1 MWIELRESL
10 AKRSIE
16 VQHAGRRVMV
26 RDVSADPDLS
36 KLRVALVH
44 YWLVNRRGAERVLEA
59 FCELFPQADI
69 FALVA
74 DHQALSATLKRHRL
88 TTSFL
93 QKIPGSHRR
102 HQYLLPLYP
111 LALEQFDLR
120 GYDLVIS
127 SESGPAKGV
136 LTDPAT
142 LHICYCHTPMRYI
155 WDFYPAYMGD
165 SNLGTIGK
173 LTFALTAHYAR
184 IWDVT
189 AAARVDHFVAISH
202 YVAERIRKF
211 YRRDADVIY
220 PPVPHIA
227 PFEDRTSATQQHP
240 STEGTGYYLVVG
252 QMVQYKRVD
261 LAVSA
266 CTELGRAL
274 HVVGTGEE
282 IGRLRRLAGP
292 SVQFL
297 DSLSDDEVRDQYRGC
312 RALLFPGEED
322 LGATPLEAQ
331 AFGKPVIAYGKGGVR
346 ETVIPMGSAPADEAT
361 GVFFDQPDVQSM
373 VEAIQTF
380 EAAEERF
387 RPEAIREKAR
397 RFGRARFMTEMTSF
411 ITQKLTEHRSGGRS
425 KERLSAAEELIPSL

>member
-1 MWIELRESL
+1 MIREVG
-10 AKRSIE
+10 AR
-16 VQHAGRRVMV
+16 
-26 RDVSADPDLS
+26 PDLS

-74 DHQALSATLKRHRL
+74 DKQGLSPSLKQHRL

-155 WDFYPAYMGD
+155 WDFYPAYMRG
-165 SNLGTIGK
+165 SNLGAIGK

-184 IWDVT
+184 MWDVT

-202 YVAERIRKF
+202 YVAARIRKF

-220 PPVPHIA
+220 PPVPHIM
-227 PFEDRTSATQQHP
+227 PSDDDRTGITQRNP
-240 STEGTGYYLVVG
+240 SGEKTGYYLVVG
-252 QMVQYKRVD
+252 QMVRYKRVD

-266 CTELGRAL
+266 CTRLGRPL
-274 HVVGTGEE
+274 RVVGTGEE
-282 IGRLRRLAGP
+282 IHRLKRLAGP
-292 SVQFL
+292 NVQFL
-297 DSLSDDEVRDQYRGC
+297 ESLNDDDVREQYRGC

-331 AFGKPVIAYGKGGVR
+331 AFGKPVIAYGRGGVR
-346 ETVIPMGSAPADEAT
+346 ETVVAVGSAPPEEAT
-361 GVFFDQPDVQSM
+361 GVFFDRPEVQSM
-373 VEAIQTF
+373 IEAIQTF
-380 EAAEERF
+380 EAAEDRF
-387 RPEAIREKAR
+387 RPETIRDNAR
-397 RFGRARFMTEMTSF
+397 QFGRARFMAEMTSF
-411 ITQKLTEHRSGGRS
+411 IAEKLREHRSGGRFQRQTS
-425 KERLSAAEELIPSL
+425 SVEELIPTL

>member
-1 MWIELRESL
+1 M
-10 AKRSIE
+10 
-16 VQHAGRRVMV
+16 MV
-26 RDVSADPDLS
+26 HKVGGEGDLS
-36 KLRVALVH
+36 KLKVALVH
-44 YWLVNRRGAERVLEA
+44 FWLVNRCGAERVLEA

-74 DHQALSATLKRHRL
+74 DRNALSAGLKQHRL
-88 TTSFL
+88 TTSFV
-93 QKIPGSHRR
+93 QKIPGSHRGHR
-102 HQYLLPLYP
+102 YLLPLYP

-136 LTDPAT
+136 LTDPGT

-155 WDFYPAYMGD
+155 WDFYPGYMRD
-165 SNLGTIGK
+165 RNLGK
-173 LTFALTAHYAR
+173 LRKLIFALTAHYAR
-184 IWDVT
+184 MWDVT

-211 YRRDADVIY
+211 YGRGADVIY
-220 PPVPHIA
+220 PPIPHIT
-227 PFEDRTSATQQHP
+227 PFEDGRTSASGQAWP
-240 STEGTGYYLVVG
+240 RNGTPGYYLVLG
-252 QMVQYKRVD
+252 RMVQYKRVD

-266 CTELGRAL
+266 CSQLGRPL

-282 IGRLRRLAGP
+282 LGRLKQLAGP

-297 DSLSDDEVRDQYRGC
+297 GSLNDDDVRDQYSRC

-346 ETVIPMGSAPADEAT
+346 ETVIPAGTTPPEQAT
-361 GVFFDQPDVQSM
+361 GVFFDRPEIESV
-373 VEAIQTF
+373 VEAIRTF

-387 RPEAIREKAR
+387 RPETMRHNAR
-397 RFGRARFMTEMTSF
+397 QFGKARFMTEMSTF
-411 ITQKLTEHRSGGRS
+411 ITDKLRKHKSSGNVKTQSRTSEIEVEAIGS
-425 KERLSAAEELIPSL
+425 QAD